1 MKAPSFWY
9 PKEPPTFGAISKRV
23 LLAPLS
29 LLYSFGGRLRHRMI
43 PPERVSVPVICIGN
57 FTAGGAGKT
66 PTAIAV
72 YDQLVALGE
81 RPHFLSRGYGGS
93 ETGPTHVDPTTHSAT
108 DVGDEPLLLS
118 AHGPA
123 WVSANRVEGA
133 LEAERAGAS
142 VIVLDDGFQNPS
154 LHKDMS
160 LIVVDTG
167 AGIGNGAVMPAG
179 PLREPL
185 PDALLRTNAIVALAA
200 DEVSKNL
207 SPSLSTPVQEAGLP
221 VFHAMLEA
229 TPDNAD
235 KVAGRRFVAYAGI
248 GRPEK
253 FFSTLR
259 QLDADVCETK
269 VFADHHLFSEIDAA
283 ELLQLAETKD
293 ATLITTEKD
302 GVRLRALRGPV
313 GQMLRDAS
321 ELLPVIASF
330 SEFEALQKLLI
341 QHLDAARTSHTYK
354 PPGTRRPN

>member
-9 PKEPPTFGAISKRV
+9 PEEPPTFGDVSKRV

-29 LLYSFGGRLRHRMI
+29 FLYSCGGRLRHRMT

-81 RPHFLSRGYGGS
+81 TPHFLSRGYGGS
-93 ETGPTHVDPTTHSAT
+93 ETGPTRVDPTTHSAT

-118 AHGPA
+118 VHGPT
-123 WVSANRVEGA
+123 WVSTNRAEGA
-133 LEAERAGAS
+133 FEAERAGAS

-185 PDALLRTNAIVALAA
+185 ADALLRASAIVALAA
-200 DEVSKNL
+200 DEVSRDL
-207 SPSLSTPVQEAGLP
+207 TPSISTPVQETGLLI
-221 VFHAMLEA
+221 FHAMLTA
-229 TPDNAD
+229 APGIRK
-235 KVAGRRFVAYAGI
+235 KVAERRFVAYAGI

-259 QLDADVCETK
+259 QLGAYLCETR
-269 VFADHHLFSEIDAA
+269 VFADHHLFSESDAA
-283 ELLQLAETKD
+283 ELLQLAEAKR

-302 GVRLRALRGPV
+302 GVRLRALKEPV
-313 GQMLRDAS
+313 GQMLREAS

-330 SEFEALQKLLI
+330 SEVEALQALLTN
-341 QHLDAARTSHTYK
+341 HLDAARASHTYK
-354 PPGTRRPN
+354 PPGTSRPS